1 MKDLV
6 IGCIALA
13 LLCLMCIVGYQF
25 IQKKQSDTETEYETI
40 LNTLN
45 EETLA
50 FFSRDYDLWADK
62 WVHEPYATKSYMIFT
77 DSTISETLGWAAIRS
92 FGRDYLQMHPKPEPV
107 PDLLDEIEIRLYGK
121 GAWVSFE
128 QYDSLRG
135 IKRETRLM
143 EKHGD
148 QWKIAGMHTT
158 IYGFQDG
165 K

>member
-1 MKDLV
+1 MRDLV
-6 IGCIALA
+6 VGCTALA
-13 LLCLMCIVGYQF
+13 LLCLMCGVGYQL
-25 IQKKQSDTETEYETI
+25 IQKKQSDIETEYETI

-50 FFSRDYDLWADK
+50 FFSRDYNQWADK
-62 WVHEPYATKSYMIFT
+62 WVHEPYVTKSYMIFT
-77 DSTISETLGWAAIRS
+77 DSTVSETLGWAAIRS
-92 FGRDYLQMHPKPEPV
+92 FGRDYLQMHPEPDPV
-107 PDLLDEIEIRLYGK
+107 PELLNDVEIRLYGK

-135 IKRETRLM
+135 LKRETRLM
-143 EKHGD
+143 EKHNG

-158 IYGFQDG
+158 IYGFRES